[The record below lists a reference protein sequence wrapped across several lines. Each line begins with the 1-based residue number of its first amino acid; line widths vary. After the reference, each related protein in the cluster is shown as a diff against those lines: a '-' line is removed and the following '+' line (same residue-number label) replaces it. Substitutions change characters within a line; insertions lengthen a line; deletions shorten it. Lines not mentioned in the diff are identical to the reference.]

1 MKLNDEQRILVEQNT
16 GLVGQVIKDKVR
28 NISGIGVFTYQDL
41 FQIGCVGLCKAA
53 VEYTGAG
60 RFSTYAYIIIRN
72 EIFSALAK
80 ATTYKKHETGLNP
93 DALCAD
99 ITLDDKN
106 SDIQRTLEMALV
118 HASGITAKGI
128 MAIRLLI
135 QGYSY
140 REIGERMGGVSVNN
154 VTALVS
160 RARKYLKTWQTG
172 LDNYLHL
179 VRFTRLLFCCFS
191 ADTR

>member
-1 MKLNDEQRILVEQNT
+1 MKLSDEQRVLVEQNT

-53 VEYTGAG
+53 AEYTGAG

-80 ATTYKKHETGLNP
+80 ATTYKKHETDLNP
-93 DALCAD
+93 DALSAD
-99 ITLDDKN
+99 ITLDDSN
-106 SDIQRTLEMALV
+106 RGIQRTLELALA
-118 HASGITAKGI
+118 HTSGVTAKGI
-128 MAIRLLI
+128 VAICLI
-135 QGYSY
+135 AQGYTY
-140 REIGERMGGVSVNN
+140 REIGERMGGVNANN
-154 VTALVS
+154 VTAWVS

-172 LDNYLHL
+172 
-179 VRFTRLLFCCFS
+179 FG
-191 ADTR
+191 